1 MAGFSMNL
9 TPTGLPDIIGTHRAR
24 LDAVGETSHSRGGV
38 DVDAT
43 ELRAL
48 QAPLKQRY
56 RDDPPAARVT
66 SRAEVTL
73 DPARL
78 VALLGLVAWA
88 SAAGAQD
95 ALKVIDNP
103 SGGHVIYGPV
113 QQGSPQAAMAAILR
127 HVHSQFGEVP
137 AVGTVFQSRDG
148 QNFGA
153 FFTVA
158 AKTQGDTRYAGLVI
172 VSLAR
177 GADPAAAVLYDE
189 SARFAKTEPVLLHA
203 LTDAWRAASASP
215 SASGASNAGAV
226 PPLMPTRFPDG
237 SGAVNLPAGWRIT
250 FASHGS
256 AYIVGPRGEAVLLSN
271 TVGPIYDPNNPKVQ
285 ARLRYATSRPIL
297 CPTSDAL
304 HTYLCVVQQK
314 NAQPVFQITQSR
326 AIPAQR
332 LAVEAVLIDADLDLH
347 DGRGMM
353 SCELGLSIT
362 AVNALGSRT
371 LGINGTCAPRSLA
384 AQEQPTLNAIYH
396 SYSINGQVVAQEFAG
411 DERRSRQAGNNARIQ
426 ANNAHAAEDARSASF
441 QAHMDNIDRFSKSF
455 QNYQLDQTEL
465 QDNNQNAR
473 GAVPNALADALV
485 KANPDRFQTV
495 PTANFLKG
503 ADF

>member
-1 MAGFSMNL
+1 M
-9 TPTGLPDIIGTHRAR
+9 
-24 LDAVGETSHSRGGV
+24 
-38 DVDAT
+38 DAT
-43 ELRAL
+43 AFRTTRA
-48 QAPLKQRY
+48 PRIV
-56 RDDPPAARVT
+56 RFMIAAFGI
-66 SRAEVTL
+66 
-73 DPARL
+73 
-78 VALLGLVAWA
+78 GLIA
-88 SAAGAQD
+88 SACAAGEED

-103 SGGHVIYGPV
+103 GGGQVLYGPV
-113 QQGSPQAAMAAILR
+113 RQGTPQAAMAAALR
-127 HVHSQFGEVP
+127 HVHNQFGQSP
-137 AVGTVFQSRDG
+137 AVGTVFESRDG

-153 FFTVA
+153 FFTVTA
-158 AKTQGDTRYAGLVI
+158 TTHGNQQYAGLVI

-189 SARFAKTEPVLLHA
+189 SARFATTEPVLLHA
-203 LTDAWRAASASP
+203 LTEAWRQTATSP
-215 SASGASNAGAV
+215 PASGASNAGAV
-226 PPLMPTRFPDG
+226 PPLTPTRFPDG

-256 AYIVGPRGEAVLLSN
+256 AYIVGPHGEAVLLSN
-271 TVGPIYDPNNPKVQ
+271 TVGPIYDPNNPQVQ
-285 ARLRYATSRPIL
+285 ARLRYATSRPIM

-304 HTYLCVVQQK
+304 HTYICVVQQK
-314 NAQPVFQITQSR
+314 NSQPVFHLEQSR
-326 AIPAQR
+326 PIPAQR

-371 LGINGTCAPRSLA
+371 LGINGTCAPQSSA
-384 AQEQPTLNAIYH
+384 AQERPTLKAIYD
-396 SYSINGQVVAQEFAG
+396 SYTINGQVVAQEFAG
-411 DERRSRQAGNNARIQ
+411 DEQRSRQAGNNARIQ
-426 ANNAHAAEDARSASF
+426 ANNAHAAEDARSAAF

-465 QDNNQNAR
+465 QDSSQNAR

>member
-1 MAGFSMNL
+1 VRRPRIVRFVTAA
-9 TPTGLPDIIGTHRAR
+9 TGIG
-24 LDAVGETSHSRGGV
+24 LI
-38 DVDAT
+38 
-43 ELRAL
+43 
-48 QAPLKQRY
+48 
-56 RDDPPAARVT
+56 
-66 SRAEVTL
+66 
-73 DPARL
+73 
-78 VALLGLVAWA
+78 A
-88 SAAGAQD
+88 SAFAAGAQD

-103 SGGHVIYGPV
+103 GGGHVIYGPV
-113 QQGSPQAAMAAILR
+113 QQSSPQAAMAAVLR
-127 HVHSQFGEVP
+127 RVHSQIGEVP

-158 AKTQGDTRYAGLVI
+158 GKTDGGATYAGLAI

-189 SARFAKTEPVLLHA
+189 SARFAKTEPMLLHA
-203 LTDAWRAASASP
+203 LTDAWRAAATSP
-215 SASGASNAGAV
+215 PASGASNAGAV
-226 PPLMPTRFPDG
+226 PPLTPTQFPDG
-237 SGAVNLPAGWRIT
+237 SGAVNLPVGWRIT

-271 TVGPIYDPNNPKVQ
+271 TVGPIYDPNNPQVQ
-285 ARLRYATSRPIL
+285 ARMRYATSRPLL

-314 NAQPVFQITQSR
+314 NAQPSFQLKQSR

-371 LGINGTCAPRSLA
+371 LGVNGTCAPQSSA
-384 AQEQPTLNAIYH
+384 AQEQPTLKAIYD
-396 SYSINGQVVAQEFAG
+396 SYSLNGQVVAQEFAR
-411 DERRSRQAGNNARIQ
+411 DQQRSRQAGNNARIQ
-426 ANNAHAAEDARSASF
+426 ANNAHAAEDARSAAF

-465 QDNNQNAR
+465 QDNGQNAR

-495 PTANFLKG
+495 PTGSFLKG
-503 ADF
+503 VDF

>member
-1 MAGFSMNL
+1 MLQPCIVRFVKAGL
-9 TPTGLPDIIGTHRAR
+9 
-24 LDAVGETSHSRGGV
+24 AVGLI
-38 DVDAT
+38 A
-43 ELRAL
+43 A
-48 QAPLKQRY
+48 AP
-56 RDDPPAARVT
+56 
-66 SRAEVTL
+66 
-73 DPARL
+73 
-78 VALLGLVAWA
+78 
-88 SAAGAQD
+88 AAGAQD

-113 QQGSPQAAMAAILR
+113 QQGSPQAAMAAVLH
-127 HVHSQFGEVP
+127 HVHIQFGEVP
-137 AVGTVFQSRDG
+137 VVGTVFQSRDG

-158 AKTQGDTRYAGLVI
+158 GKTHGDGDATYAGLVI

-189 SARFAKTEPVLLHA
+189 SARFAKTEPVLLRA
-203 LTDAWRAASASP
+203 LTEAWRAASASP
-215 SASGASNAGAV
+215 PGSGASNAGSV
-226 PPLMPTRFPDG
+226 PPLTPTRFPDG

-271 TVGPIYDPNNPKVQ
+271 TVGPIYDPNNPQVQ
-285 ARLRYATSRPIL
+285 SRLRYASSRPIL

-314 NAQPVFQITQSR
+314 NSQPVFQLKQSR
-326 AIPAQR
+326 PIPAQR

-371 LGINGTCAPRSLA
+371 LGVNGTCAPQSSA
-384 AQEQPTLNAIYH
+384 AEEQPTLKAIYD
-396 SYSINGQVVAQEFAG
+396 SYSMNGQVVAQQFAG
-411 DERRSRQAGNNARIQ
+411 DEQRSRQAGNNARIQ
-426 ANNAHAAEDARSASF
+426 ANKAHAAEDAQAASF

-495 PTANFLKG
+495 PTGSFLKG